1 MIASRQGRLS
11 HPVMTKNNPIVFFG
25 TPDFAARVLKGILQ
39 SGLCVAAVIS
49 MPDRPQGRGYQLMST
64 PVKQMAISSNIACY
78 QPENAVQLQALLEG
92 LEPFLGLVVAYGMIL
107 PSQIVHQFELVNL
120 HASILPRYRGA
131 SPIQAALLNGDVET
145 GMTLMKIGEAVDSGD
160 VIAIEHVS
168 IDPLDQAATLTDKLI
183 VASVKLFVDQYG
195 RQTLPWKGKPQDHTL
210 STMTKKIKR
219 EDGLIDLSAESPES
233 IYRKWQ
239 AYTPWPG
246 VFVFHEGKRVK
257 LIEVEFQDNKLNIQK
272 VQCEGKSVISY
283 QQFVHGNGSLLAS

>member
-1 MIASRQGRLS
+1 
-11 HPVMTKNNPIVFFG
+11 MTKNNPIVYFG

-49 MPDRPQGRGYQLMST
+49 MPDRPQGRGYALMST
-64 PVKQMAISSNIACY
+64 PVKQMAISSNIPCY

-92 LEPFLGLVVAYGMIL
+92 VAPFLGLVVAYGMIL
-107 PSQIVHQFELVNL
+107 PPQIVHQYELVNL

-145 GMTLMKIGEAVDSGD
+145 GMTLMKIAEEVDSGD
-160 VIAIEHVS
+160 IIATEQVS
-168 IDPLDQAATLTDKLI
+168 IDPRDQAATLTDKLI

-195 RQTLPWKGKPQDHTL
+195 RKPLPWKSKPQDHTFA
-210 STMTKKIKR
+210 TVTKKIKR

-246 VFVFHEGKRVK
+246 VFVFHNGKRVK
-257 LIEVEFQDNKLNIQK
+257 LIEVEFLNAQLNIIK
-272 VQCEGKSVISY
+272 VQCEGKSAINY
-283 QQFVHGNGSLLAS
+283 QQFVNGNGPLLAS